1 MKNIAYIQRF
11 NSLTKQ
17 QIKKYMGNIKYLTS
31 IDPLE
36 IYNFIVCCNEKCKI
50 TNFCLAIDSG
60 TLKELNTLIKNNKDL
75 DNCIF
80 VATYSNANYV
90 RDIITKNIYFSLSA
104 ESVIIN
110 NYLNI
115 EPYKIMTIVSN
126 DLKNPFYDQLLLNG
140 PKPAYRINELTV
152 EKMNEFVD
160 RGNGLNLL
168 IALDN
173 QPPVNEFEKL
183 NKILLDPAC
192 KYENFATFIE
202 LEEFD
207 IPIVNKLRSKLV
219 KINNIASN
227 VSLVGLTGL
236 YPDINKYTL
245 YSNCTIQLVNNYSS
259 WKTFIKKYIIF
270 NRFSGNLTKNN
281 IRERYPDGTG
291 YILCATLNIQGVID
305 GDIDSLP

>member
-31 IDPLE
+31 IDPLK
-36 IYNFIVCCNEKCKI
+36 IYNFIVCCKKKYKI
-50 TNFCLAIDSG
+50 TNFCLAIASG

-236 YPDINKYTL
+236 YPGINKYTL
-245 YSNCTIQLVNNYSS
+245 YSNCTIQLVNNYNS

-270 NRFSGNLTKNN
+270 NRFSGNLTKNK
-281 IRERYPDGTG
+281 IRATSDDAYFVDLILTSPIERFT
-291 YILCATLNIQGVID
+291 
-305 GDIDSLP
+305 